1 MAGYVRNDTLNNIA
15 NGNVINA
22 ADLDGEFD
30 AIVQAFHASTGHVH
44 DGTAANGAPIT
55 KLGPSQEF
63 VASSSALSPKTDNTY
78 DLGSAT
84 FEFKDAYIDGTA
96 YVDAIDL
103 NGTAITA
110 TGTEINY
117 LSGVTSAIQTQLGNK
132 QPLDSEL
139 TAIAGLTSA
148 ADKVPYFT
156 GSGTAAV
163 ADFTSF
169 GRSLVDDANSSA
181 ARTTLGLVIG
191 TDVQA
196 YDPQLA
202 DVAGLT
208 PTDGNFIV
216 GDGTNFV
223 TESGSTA
230 RTSLGLG
237 TIATQDASNVTITGG
252 SVTGITDLA
261 VADGGTGA
269 STAAN
274 ARVNLLPSYT
284 GNGGKVLA
292 VNVGATDTEWITVAT
307 GGGGTGDVVG
317 PASSTDN
324 TVVRFDG
331 TTGKIIQT
339 SGVTI
344 NDSNEITTGV
354 WKGTEVGVAYGG
366 TGAST
371 LTGIIKG
378 NGTSAF
384 TAATAGTDY
393 LAPAAIGT
401 TVQAYD
407 AELAALAGV
416 TSAADKVPYFTGS
429 GTAAVTDFTS
439 FGRSLVDD
447 ANATAAQST
456 LGLVIGTNVQ
466 AYDAQLADVAGLSV
480 TDGNFI
486 VGNGTNFVAESGA
499 TARTS
504 LGLGTGDSPEFT
516 AVNVTTINAR
526 DGTASISLANT
537 TGIATLSKATV
548 IETADNTNAALRIT
562 QTGTGNA
569 LLVED
574 SANPDASPFVIDAS
588 GNVIVGTTA
597 SITNGVVATTPV
609 FQEHGLTNSSSAI
622 GLTNWSSTASRT
634 PSVNFNRSA
643 GNTVGT
649 RGGITTAGT
658 GIGAISFSGD
668 DGTNWLEAARIE
680 SQLDATGGTN
690 DMPGRLVFST
700 TADGAST
707 PTERMRITNAG
718 NVGIGTTP
726 TARLTVLTTSTF
738 DASNAIASAGINI
751 QQSTGTAGIGNFSTG
766 LTFSK
771 IDSSRPFGAIVGVQ
785 TLSDVDQGGLAF
797 FVHNGAG
804 ANDVVG
810 EAMRLDASLNL
821 LVGGTAARATTA
833 GSAHLDL
840 FNGTAPVGT
849 LTNGISLYSSSGDF
863 NFMDAAGNGYKVG
876 FRNIPPVGTKTG
888 SYTLA
893 TSDVGEYVQVGSG
906 GSITIPNSTFAEGDV
921 VSIFNNTS
929 GNITITCTIT
939 TAYIAG
945 TDSDKAS
952 VTLATRGIAS
962 VLFISGTVC
971 VITGN
976 VS

>member
-132 QPLDSEL
+132 QPLDAEL

-307 GGGGTGDVVG
+307 GGGGTGDVIG

-486 VGNGTNFVAESGA
+486 VGNGTNFVAESGD

-504 LGLGTGDSPEFT
+504 LGLGTTDSPQFT
-516 AVNVTTINAR
+516 AVSIGNGDTTVTRVSAGVIAVEGSNVLMASNI
-526 DGTASISLANT
+526 GTSVQAYDAQLADVAGLT
-537 TGIATLSKATV
+537 PT
-548 IETADNTNAALRIT
+548 D
-562 QTGTGNA
+562 
-569 LLVED
+569 
-574 SANPDASPFVIDAS
+574 
-588 GNVIVGTTA
+588 
-597 SITNGVVATTPV
+597 NGVI
-609 FQEHGLTNSSSAI
+609 I
-622 GLTNWSSTASRT
+622 G
-634 PSVNFNRSA
+634 
-643 GNTVGT
+643 
-649 RGGITTAGT
+649 
-658 GIGAISFSGD
+658 
-668 DGTNWLEAARIE
+668 DGTNFVVE
-680 SQLDATGGTN
+680 SGATLKTSLGLTIGTDVQAYDSNLTSFVNTFTLPTTDGTN
-690 DMPGRLVFST
+690 GQVLQTNGSGTLAFATPSSGVT
-700 TADGAST
+700 TGK
-707 PTERMRITNAG
+707 
-718 NVGIGTTP
+718 
-726 TARLTVLTTSTF
+726 
-738 DASNAIASAGINI
+738 AIAMAMI
-751 QQSTGTAGIGNFSTG
+751 
-766 LTFSK
+766 
-771 IDSSRPFGAIVGVQ
+771 FG
-785 TLSDVDQGGLAF
+785 F
-797 FVHNGAG
+797 
-804 ANDVVG
+804 
-810 EAMRLDASLNL
+810 
-821 LVGGTAARATTA
+821 
-833 GSAHLDL
+833 
-840 FNGTAPVGT
+840 
-849 LTNGISLYSSSGDF
+849 
-863 NFMDAAGNGYKVG
+863 
-876 FRNIPPVGTKTG
+876 
-888 SYTLA
+888 
-893 TSDVGEYVQVGSG
+893 
-906 GSITIPNSTFAEGDV
+906 
-921 VSIFNNTS
+921 
-929 GNITITCTIT
+929 
-939 TAYIAG
+939 
-945 TDSDKAS
+945 
-952 VTLATRGIAS
+952 
-962 VLFISGTVC
+962 
-971 VITGN
+971 
-976 VS
+976 

>member
-30 AIVQAFHASTGHVH
+30 AIVAAFHASTGHVH

-63 VASSSALSPKTDNTY
+63 IGSSSDFSPKTDNTY

-96 YVDAIDL
+96 YIDAIDL

-117 LSGVTSAIQTQLGNK
+117 LSGVTSAIQTQFGNK
-132 QPLDSEL
+132 QPLDAEL

-237 TIATQDASNVTITGG
+237 SIATQDASNVTITGG
-252 SVTGITDLA
+252 SITGITDLA

-269 STAAN
+269 STAAG
-274 ARVNLLPSYT
+274 ARVNILPSYS
-284 GNGGKVLA
+284 GNAGKVLA
-292 VNVGATDTEWITVAT
+292 VNVGATDIEYITIAT

-317 PASSTDN
+317 PISSTDN
-324 TVVRFDG
+324 TVPRFDG

-339 SGVTI
+339 SGVVI
-344 NDSNEITTGV
+344 NDSNEITVGA
-354 WKGTEVGVAYGG
+354 WKATEVGVAYGG

-371 LTGIIKG
+371 LTGIVKG

-407 AELAALAGV
+407 AELAALAGL
-416 TSAADKVPYFTGS
+416 TSAANKVPYFTGS
-429 GTAAVTDFTS
+429 GTAAVTDFSS

-447 ANATAAQST
+447 ADATAAQTT
-456 LGLVIGTNVQ
+456 LGLVIGTDVQ
-466 AYDAQLADVAGLSV
+466 AYDAQLADVAGLAV

-486 VGNGTNFVAESGA
+486 VGNGTNFVAESGD
-499 TARTS
+499 TARIS
-504 LGLGTGDSPEFT
+504 LGLGTTDSPQFT
-516 AVNVTTINAR
+516 AVSIGNGDTTVTRVSAGVIAVEGSNVLMASNIGSTVQAYDAQLADVAGLTPTDNGVIIGN
-526 DGTASISLANT
+526 GTNFVVES
-537 TGIATLSKATV
+537 GATLKTS
-548 IETADNTNAALRIT
+548 L
-562 QTGTGNA
+562 
-569 LLVED
+569 
-574 SANPDASPFVIDAS
+574 
-588 GNVIVGTTA
+588 
-597 SITNGVVATTPV
+597 
-609 FQEHGLTNSSSAI
+609 GLTI
-622 GLTNWSSTASRT
+622 GTDVQAYDSNLTSF
-634 PSVNFNRSA
+634 VNTF
-643 GNTVGT
+643 TLP
-649 RGGITTAGT
+649 TT
-658 GIGAISFSGD
+658 
-668 DGTNWLEAARIE
+668 DGTNGQVLQTNGSGTI
-680 SQLDATGGTN
+680 SFATPSAG
-690 DMPGRLVFST
+690 VT
-700 TADGAST
+700 TGK
-707 PTERMRITNAG
+707 
-718 NVGIGTTP
+718 
-726 TARLTVLTTSTF
+726 
-738 DASNAIASAGINI
+738 AIAMAMI
-751 QQSTGTAGIGNFSTG
+751 
-766 LTFSK
+766 
-771 IDSSRPFGAIVGVQ
+771 FG
-785 TLSDVDQGGLAF
+785 F
-797 FVHNGAG
+797 
-804 ANDVVG
+804 
-810 EAMRLDASLNL
+810 
-821 LVGGTAARATTA
+821 
-833 GSAHLDL
+833 
-840 FNGTAPVGT
+840 
-849 LTNGISLYSSSGDF
+849 
-863 NFMDAAGNGYKVG
+863 
-876 FRNIPPVGTKTG
+876 
-888 SYTLA
+888 
-893 TSDVGEYVQVGSG
+893 
-906 GSITIPNSTFAEGDV
+906 
-921 VSIFNNTS
+921 
-929 GNITITCTIT
+929 
-939 TAYIAG
+939 
-945 TDSDKAS
+945 
-952 VTLATRGIAS
+952 
-962 VLFISGTVC
+962 
-971 VITGN
+971 
-976 VS
+976 

>member
-30 AIVQAFHASTGHVH
+30 AIVAAFHASTGHVH

-55 KLGPSQEF
+55 KIGPAQEF
-63 VASSSALSPKTDNTY
+63 VASSSDFSPKTDNTY

-96 YVDAIDL
+96 YIDAIDL

-117 LSGVTSAIQTQLGNK
+117 LSGVTSAIQTQFGNK
-132 QPLDSEL
+132 QPLDAEL

-237 TIATQDASNVTITGG
+237 SIATQDASNVTITGG
-252 SVTGITDLA
+252 SITGITDLA

-269 STAAN
+269 STAAG
-274 ARVNLLPSYT
+274 ARVNILPSYS
-284 GNGGKVLA
+284 GNAGKVLA
-292 VNVGATDTEWITVAT
+292 VNVGATDIEYITIAT

-317 PASSTDN
+317 PISSTDN
-324 TVVRFDG
+324 TVPRFDG

-339 SGVTI
+339 SGVVI
-344 NDSNEITTGV
+344 NDSNEITVGA
-354 WKGTEVGVAYGG
+354 WKATEVGVAYGG

-371 LTGIIKG
+371 LTGIVKG

-407 AELAALAGV
+407 AELAALAGL
-416 TSAADKVPYFTGS
+416 TSAANKVPYFTGS
-429 GTAAVTDFTS
+429 GTAAVTDFSS

-447 ANATAAQST
+447 ADATAAQTT

-466 AYDAQLADVAGLSV
+466 AYDAQLADVAGLAV

-486 VGNGTNFVAESGA
+486 VGNGTNFVAESGD
-499 TARTS
+499 TARIS
-504 LGLGTGDSPEFT
+504 LGLGTTDSPQFT
-516 AVNVTTINAR
+516 AVSIGNGDTTVTRVSAGVIAVEGSNVLM
-526 DGTASISLANT
+526 ASNIGSTVQAYDAQLADVAGLT
-537 TGIATLSKATV
+537 PT
-548 IETADNTNAALRIT
+548 D
-562 QTGTGNA
+562 
-569 LLVED
+569 
-574 SANPDASPFVIDAS
+574 
-588 GNVIVGTTA
+588 
-597 SITNGVVATTPV
+597 NGVI
-609 FQEHGLTNSSSAI
+609 I
-622 GLTNWSSTASRT
+622 G
-634 PSVNFNRSA
+634 
-643 GNTVGT
+643 
-649 RGGITTAGT
+649 
-658 GIGAISFSGD
+658 
-668 DGTNWLEAARIE
+668 DGTNFVVE
-680 SQLDATGGTN
+680 SGATLKTSLGLTIGTDVQAYDSNLTSFVNTFTLPTTDGTN
-690 DMPGRLVFST
+690 GQVLQTNGSGTLAFATPSAGVT
-700 TADGAST
+700 TGK
-707 PTERMRITNAG
+707 
-718 NVGIGTTP
+718 
-726 TARLTVLTTSTF
+726 
-738 DASNAIASAGINI
+738 AIAMALI
-751 QQSTGTAGIGNFSTG
+751 
-766 LTFSK
+766 
-771 IDSSRPFGAIVGVQ
+771 FG
-785 TLSDVDQGGLAF
+785 F
-797 FVHNGAG
+797 
-804 ANDVVG
+804 
-810 EAMRLDASLNL
+810 
-821 LVGGTAARATTA
+821 
-833 GSAHLDL
+833 
-840 FNGTAPVGT
+840 
-849 LTNGISLYSSSGDF
+849 
-863 NFMDAAGNGYKVG
+863 
-876 FRNIPPVGTKTG
+876 
-888 SYTLA
+888 
-893 TSDVGEYVQVGSG
+893 
-906 GSITIPNSTFAEGDV
+906 
-921 VSIFNNTS
+921 
-929 GNITITCTIT
+929 
-939 TAYIAG
+939 
-945 TDSDKAS
+945 
-952 VTLATRGIAS
+952 
-962 VLFISGTVC
+962 
-971 VITGN
+971 
-976 VS
+976 

>member
-110 TGTEINY
+110 TGPEINY

-292 VNVGATDTEWITVAT
+292 VNAGATDTEWITVAT

-466 AYDAQLADVAGLSV
+466 AYDAQLADVAGLTP
-480 TDGNFI
+480 TDNGVI
-486 VGNGTNFVAESGA
+486 IGNGTNFVVESGA
-499 TARTS
+499 TLKTS
-504 LGLGTGDSPEFT
+504 LGLTIGTDVQAYDSNLTSFVGTFT
-516 AVNVTTINAR
+516 LPTT
-526 DGTASISLANT
+526 DGTADQVLKTNGS
-537 TGIATLSKATV
+537 GTLS
-548 IETADNTNAALRIT
+548 
-562 QTGTGNA
+562 
-569 LLVED
+569 
-574 SANPDASPFVIDAS
+574 FV
-588 GNVIVGTTA
+588 
-597 SITNGVVATTPV
+597 
-609 FQEHGLTNSSSAI
+609 
-622 GLTNWSSTASRT
+622 T
-634 PSVNFNRSA
+634 PSS
-643 GNTVGT
+643 GT
-649 RGGITTAGT
+649 
-658 GIGAISFSGD
+658 
-668 DGTNWLEAARIE
+668 
-680 SQLDATGGTN
+680 
-690 DMPGRLVFST
+690 
-700 TADGAST
+700 
-707 PTERMRITNAG
+707 
-718 NVGIGTTP
+718 
-726 TARLTVLTTSTF
+726 
-738 DASNAIASAGINI
+738 
-751 QQSTGTAGIGNFSTG
+751 
-766 LTFSK
+766 
-771 IDSSRPFGAIVGVQ
+771 
-785 TLSDVDQGGLAF
+785 
-797 FVHNGAG
+797 
-804 ANDVVG
+804 
-810 EAMRLDASLNL
+810 
-821 LVGGTAARATTA
+821 
-833 GSAHLDL
+833 
-840 FNGTAPVGT
+840 
-849 LTNGISLYSSSGDF
+849 
-863 NFMDAAGNGYKVG
+863 
-876 FRNIPPVGTKTG
+876 
-888 SYTLA
+888 
-893 TSDVGEYVQVGSG
+893 
-906 GSITIPNSTFAEGDV
+906 SITISNDTSTTTNLYPTFVSSTSGTASSLNTGNTKLLYKPSTGELQSTAMVSSNGITVNANSVSSSYTIDTGFNGLSAGPV
-921 VSIFNNTS
+921 TVNSGVTVSIANGS
-929 GNITITCTIT
+929 
-939 TAYIAG
+939 
-945 TDSDKAS
+945 
-952 VTLATRGIAS
+952 RW
-962 VLFISGTVC
+962 TVF
-971 VITGN
+971 
-976 VS
+976 

>member
-96 YVDAIDL
+96 YIDAIDL

-486 VGNGTNFVAESGA
+486 VGNGTNFVAESGD

-504 LGLGTGDSPEFT
+504 LGLGTTDSPQFT
-516 AVNVTTINAR
+516 AVSIGNGDTTVTR
-526 DGTASISLANT
+526 
-537 TGIATLSKATV
+537 V
-548 IETADNTNAALRIT
+548 
-562 QTGTGNA
+562 
-569 LLVED
+569 
-574 SANPDASPFVIDAS
+574 
-588 GNVIVGTTA
+588 
-597 SITNGVVATTPV
+597 
-609 FQEHGLTNSSSAI
+609 
-622 GLTNWSSTASRT
+622 
-634 PSVNFNRSA
+634 SA
-643 GNTVGT
+643 GVIAVEGSNVLM
-649 RGGITTAGT
+649 ASN
-658 GIGAISFSGD
+658 IGASVQAYDRNLTSFVGVFTLPTS
-668 DGTNWLEAARIE
+668 DGTNGQVIQTNGSGTL
-680 SQLDATGGTN
+680 SFATPSAG
-690 DMPGRLVFST
+690 VT
-700 TADGAST
+700 TGK
-707 PTERMRITNAG
+707 
-718 NVGIGTTP
+718 
-726 TARLTVLTTSTF
+726 
-738 DASNAIASAGINI
+738 AIAMAMI
-751 QQSTGTAGIGNFSTG
+751 
-766 LTFSK
+766 
-771 IDSSRPFGAIVGVQ
+771 FG
-785 TLSDVDQGGLAF
+785 F
-797 FVHNGAG
+797 
-804 ANDVVG
+804 
-810 EAMRLDASLNL
+810 
-821 LVGGTAARATTA
+821 
-833 GSAHLDL
+833 
-840 FNGTAPVGT
+840 
-849 LTNGISLYSSSGDF
+849 
-863 NFMDAAGNGYKVG
+863 
-876 FRNIPPVGTKTG
+876 
-888 SYTLA
+888 
-893 TSDVGEYVQVGSG
+893 
-906 GSITIPNSTFAEGDV
+906 
-921 VSIFNNTS
+921 
-929 GNITITCTIT
+929 
-939 TAYIAG
+939 
-945 TDSDKAS
+945 
-952 VTLATRGIAS
+952 
-962 VLFISGTVC
+962 
-971 VITGN
+971 
-976 VS
+976 

>member
-30 AIVQAFHASTGHVH
+30 AIVAAFHASTGHVH

-63 VASSSALSPKTDNTY
+63 IGSSSDFSPKTDNTY

-96 YVDAIDL
+96 YIDAIDL

-117 LSGVTSAIQTQLGNK
+117 LSGVTSAIQTQFGNK
-132 QPLDSEL
+132 QPLDAEL

-237 TIATQDASNVTITGG
+237 SIATQDASNVTISGG
-252 SVTGITDLA
+252 SITGITDLA

-269 STAAN
+269 STAAG

-284 GNGGKVLA
+284 GNAGKVLA
-292 VNVGATDTEWITVAT
+292 VNVGATDVEYITIAT

-317 PASSTDN
+317 PISSTDN
-324 TVVRFDG
+324 TVPRFDG

-339 SGVTI
+339 SGVVI
-344 NDSNEITTGV
+344 NDSNEITVGA
-354 WKGTEVGVAYGG
+354 WKATEVGVAYGG

-371 LTGIIKG
+371 LTGIVKG

-407 AELAALAGV
+407 AELAALAGL
-416 TSAADKVPYFTGS
+416 TSAANKVPYFTGS
-429 GTAAVTDFTS
+429 GTAAVTDFSS

-447 ANATAAQST
+447 ADATAAQTT

-466 AYDAQLADVAGLSV
+466 AYDAQLADVAGLAV

-486 VGNGTNFVAESGA
+486 VGNGTNFVAESGD
-499 TARTS
+499 TARIS
-504 LGLGTGDSPEFT
+504 LGLGTTDSPQFT
-516 AVNVTTINAR
+516 AVSIGNGDTTVTRVSAGVIAVEGSNVLM
-526 DGTASISLANT
+526 ASNIGSTVQAYDAQLADVAGLT
-537 TGIATLSKATV
+537 PT
-548 IETADNTNAALRIT
+548 D
-562 QTGTGNA
+562 
-569 LLVED
+569 
-574 SANPDASPFVIDAS
+574 
-588 GNVIVGTTA
+588 
-597 SITNGVVATTPV
+597 NGVI
-609 FQEHGLTNSSSAI
+609 I
-622 GLTNWSSTASRT
+622 G
-634 PSVNFNRSA
+634 
-643 GNTVGT
+643 
-649 RGGITTAGT
+649 
-658 GIGAISFSGD
+658 
-668 DGTNWLEAARIE
+668 DGTNFVVE
-680 SQLDATGGTN
+680 SGATLKTSLGLTIGTDVQAYDSNLTSFVNTFTLPTTDGTN
-690 DMPGRLVFST
+690 GQVLQTNGSGTLAFATPSAGVT
-700 TADGAST
+700 TGK
-707 PTERMRITNAG
+707 
-718 NVGIGTTP
+718 
-726 TARLTVLTTSTF
+726 
-738 DASNAIASAGINI
+738 AIAMALI
-751 QQSTGTAGIGNFSTG
+751 
-766 LTFSK
+766 
-771 IDSSRPFGAIVGVQ
+771 FG
-785 TLSDVDQGGLAF
+785 F
-797 FVHNGAG
+797 
-804 ANDVVG
+804 
-810 EAMRLDASLNL
+810 
-821 LVGGTAARATTA
+821 
-833 GSAHLDL
+833 
-840 FNGTAPVGT
+840 
-849 LTNGISLYSSSGDF
+849 
-863 NFMDAAGNGYKVG
+863 
-876 FRNIPPVGTKTG
+876 
-888 SYTLA
+888 
-893 TSDVGEYVQVGSG
+893 
-906 GSITIPNSTFAEGDV
+906 
-921 VSIFNNTS
+921 
-929 GNITITCTIT
+929 
-939 TAYIAG
+939 
-945 TDSDKAS
+945 
-952 VTLATRGIAS
+952 
-962 VLFISGTVC
+962 
-971 VITGN
+971 
-976 VS
+976 